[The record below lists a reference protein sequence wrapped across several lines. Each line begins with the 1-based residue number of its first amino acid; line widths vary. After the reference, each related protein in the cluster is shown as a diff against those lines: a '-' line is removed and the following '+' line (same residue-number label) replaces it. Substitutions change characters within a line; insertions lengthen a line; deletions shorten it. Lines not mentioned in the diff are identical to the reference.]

1 MRALAAMFVLGAC
14 HAAPTAPAPAAPTDE
29 AIAILLY
36 DHDGEPRYA
45 VIEDRRWLDVTGPQL
60 AIDRIDPAAQL
71 ASLTVEPLTAPIAI
85 GTCVRDRL
93 PVLPPPTLRT
103 PVAPASASD
112 AFDTG
117 EVPVVPPPPS
127 DKPTGPAYPAVLH
140 CDVHAAPGRY
150 LVRVRYVV
158 PGLGFRAVH
167 DLTVSAADRATV
179 RSQYTFATPAWQRA
193 AEVRLFDHVPGSDA
207 AAHEIARRTLQLD
220 GTTAVIATP
229 PRDLPARLRW
239 IYAGAAEVTDD
250 AAETSPREARWH
262 RASQTAI
269 WLWLELAA
277 PPDGHAP
284 PLALGVVHAK
294 VAIDAAWAH
303 AIDVPAAAIRPLA
316 TGGVRF
322 PLWSDPQL
330 QGDRS
335 RRSHQTRSAMLDQF
349 QISLSNTSG
358 AEREVWFEEDLR
370 PFPRHVVSQSTAVPP
385 AITGDRLRLPITVGA
400 GKLERTRFEIEYEL
414 LP

>member
-1 MRALAAMFVLGAC
+1 MRALAVMLALGAC
-14 HAAPTAPAPAAPTDE
+14 HAAAPPPAPAVPTDE

-45 VIEDRRWLDVTGPQL
+45 VVEDRRWLDVTGPEL
-60 AIDRIDPAAQL
+60 AIDRVDPAAQL
-71 ASLTVEPLTAPIAI
+71 ASLTVEPLGAPLAI
-85 GTCVRDRL
+85 GACVRDRL
-93 PVLPPPTLRT
+93 PVLPAPALRT
-103 PVAPASASD
+103 PAAPASPSD

-117 EVPVVPPPPS
+117 EVPIVAPPPDKPS
-127 DKPTGPAYPAVLH
+127 DKPTGPTYPAVLH
-140 CDVHAAPGRY
+140 CAVRAAPGRY

-167 DLTVSAADRATV
+167 DLTITAADHATV

-193 AEVRLFDHVPGSDA
+193 AEIRLFDHVPGSDA
-207 AAHEIARRTLQLD
+207 AAHEIARRTTQLD

-239 IYAGAAEVTDD
+239 VYAGAAAVTDD

-262 RASQTAI
+262 RPSQTAI
-269 WLWLELAA
+269 WLWLELT
-277 PPDGHAP
+277 GAP
-284 PLALGVVHAK
+284 PLALGVVHAR

-303 AIDVPAAAIRPLA
+303 AVDVPAAAIRPLA
-316 TGGVRF
+316 AGGVRF

-358 AEREVWFEEDLR
+358 AAREVWFEEDLR
-370 PFPRHVVSQSTAVPP
+370 PFPRHVVSHSTAQPP